1 MNSRSLIAVLF
12 DNIAESCVILQ
23 NVAMISLA
31 TINFAIMK
39 DGLLLW
45 DWELFPIKKFNLD
58 C

>member
-45 DWELFPIKKFNLD
+45 DSELFPIKKLNLD